1 MPGDKERRDFGR
13 RLSAMLLDKEM
24 SMSDLAR
31 AVWGK
36 TRVDSRGYG
45 AVVGKDRISSY
56 CAGKTLPTALTARK
70 LAKALA
76 CDVRDLL
83 PNDAGDV
90 GRKGRM
96 IDIERTLR
104 LLDVEAESN
113 FVQAEAIDAINYLLR
128 ENARLRALLKAFVP
142 ETQWIDPA
150 IPDTRPI
157 DVMVRAGELRAA
169 AAAIPGKVKDEAAC
183 PTPDEAP

>member
-31 AVWGK
+31 AVWGE
-36 TRVDSRGYG
+36 TRIDSRGYG

-83 PNDAGDV
+83 PNDAGDGGNEPV
-90 GRKGRM
+90 RV
-96 IDIERTLR
+96 TLDRSDATRIRVEITR
-104 LLDVEAESN
+104 LRE
-113 FVQAEAIDAINYLLR
+113 
-128 ENARLRALLKAFVP
+128 ENARLREALAPLVDAGNFKVFISTASTEEECFVSINVK
-142 ETQWIDPA
+142 ERDL
-150 IPDTRPI
+150 R
-157 DVMVRAGELRAA
+157 RARAA
-169 AAAIPGKVKDEAAC
+169 ILGKVKDEAAC
-183 PTPDEAP
+183 PAPDEAP